1 LTVSNRKKVLIA
13 GASSGV
19 GAATALR
26 FAAEGWDVC
35 LNARRRSKLLEIRE
49 GLPSGHHLVCPGD
62 FTDRAAIRATSQT
75 IQRDWGCLDV
85 LINSVGVYA
94 PVDAIN
100 DLLEKWREV
109 FDTMVNGA
117 IYLTRMAVPLMKE
130 GGRIIYITS
139 IHGQRA
145 TAGASSYSMA
155 KAALNQYARSLA
167 VDLAPQG
174 ILVNAIAPGFLVHSV
189 TRPEGVKDSE
199 AEDFQRKRN
208 EHVQN
213 RVPLR
218 RAGQPEEVAGVA
230 FFLAGPDA
238 SYITG
243 QVLTVDGGLTIAL

>member
-1 LTVSNRKKVLIA
+1 MDNRKKVLIA

-26 FAAEGWDVC
+26 FAGEGWDVC
-35 LNARRRSKLLEIRE
+35 LNARRETKLREIRE
-49 GLPSGHHLVCPGD
+49 TLPVGHHLLCPGD
-62 FTDRAAIRATSQT
+62 FTDGAAIEAMSQT
-75 IQRDWGCLDV
+75 IQRDWGRLDV
-85 LINSVGVYA
+85 LINSAGVYA

-100 DLLEKWREV
+100 EPLGKWREV
-109 FDTMVNGA
+109 FDIMVNGA
-117 IYLTRMAVPLMKE
+117 FYLTRMAVPLMKK

-139 IHGQRA
+139 VHGERA
-145 TAGASSYSMA
+145 APGASSYSIA
-155 KAALNQYARSLA
+155 KATLNQYTRALA

-189 TRPEGVKDSE
+189 TRLEDVRDVE
-199 AEDFQRKRN
+199 AEDFQTKRN
-208 EHVQN
+208 RHIES

-218 RAGQPEEVAGVA
+218 RAGQTEEIAGVA

-243 QVLTVDGGLTIAL
+243 QVLTVDGGLTIVL